1 MASVSILVIVLRDPM
16 AFPVPEV
23 WTQETADIIRENKKR
38 EASPSSFF
46 CSQGRSICLSA
57 EYFIDSRLSQ
67 EARGG
72 VAGKHR
78 HKIQLALF
86 GQLMA
91 AFEYML
97 KDFFA
102 KTLDATNIFDD
113 KIKGADW
120 LKITTEQLLMQR
132 VVQASIGATL
142 VHPTMGWHS
151 PDIVNSRFHSF
162 FGNKPI
168 SGDKLATLSKL
179 WILRH
184 SVAHNA
190 GFVTAH
196 DAVRINQANISE
208 RVVNID
214 ADFIK
219 ATYEFLVEIASSL
232 ALQSGKGILA
242 QWMRSMMEYG
252 SNYERD
258 EFAYV
263 RIKYLGVCETSRT
276 QELPEVTSAMYQQDW
291 NTYALQC

>member
-1 MASVSILVIVLRDPM
+1 M
-16 AFPVPEV
+16 AFPHVEV
-23 WTQETADIIRENKKR
+23 WNQETADIARENKKR
-38 EASPSSFF
+38 EASPCSFF

-72 VAGKHR
+72 VAAKHR

-102 KTLDATNIFDD
+102 KTLDATNIFDE
-113 KIKGADW
+113 KVKGADW

-132 VVQASIGATL
+132 IVQASVGSTL
-142 VHPTMGWHS
+142 VHPTMGWHT
-151 PDIVNSRFHSF
+151 PDIVNIRFHAF

-168 SGDKLATLSKL
+168 SGAQLATLSKL

-196 DAVRINQANISE
+196 DAARINQANTSE
-208 RVVNID
+208 RVVNVD

-219 ATYEFLVEIASSL
+219 ETYDFLVEIASGL
-232 ALQSGKGILA
+232 ALSSGKGILA
-242 QWMRSMMEYG
+242 QWIKSMMEYG
-252 SNYERD
+252 SNYDRD
-258 EFAYV
+258 ESIYN
-263 RIKYLGVCETSRT
+263 RIKLLGTCERSRT
-276 QELPEVTSAMYQQDW
+276 QELPEMTSAMYQDDW
-291 NTYALQC
+291 SNYAT